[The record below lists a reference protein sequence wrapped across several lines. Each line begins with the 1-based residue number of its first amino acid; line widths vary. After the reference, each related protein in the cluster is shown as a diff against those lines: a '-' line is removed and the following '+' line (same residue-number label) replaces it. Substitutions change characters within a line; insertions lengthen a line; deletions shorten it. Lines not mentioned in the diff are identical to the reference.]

1 MTTLNLTPERRKE
14 TDAAL
19 AQLKKKYVFS
29 DNVIDAIGVA
39 VRTGK
44 NILLYGPGGHAKS
57 DLAEAVAMIYYQ
69 STDVYIGQM
78 GRGATIESLLGY
90 ANVAKLITGDAEGNS
105 VREFNHES
113 SFMARKI
120 ALFDELLDTPTML
133 LEYLKDIL
141 TRGMYCAN
149 GTMCFK
155 SQTEVIIACTNRD
168 PLAWASEGS
177 PEDQSSKTAFL
188 GRFPIKVEVSW
199 PRYGQMEFTS
209 LFNAIY
215 SPDKVKAGK
224 LAVIAELVSKSHKKG
239 VFISPRDARHVADLY
254 LSEGVTGIKNSGI
267 PKEVLNHVIEQEKQ
281 IEKDFEAL
289 QKLEPVKKMIEEVH
303 KEVMACND
311 YMELIQWEEDLK
323 QIGNVLASINVGE
336 HAVMHLGELRTK
348 VARIQHDA
356 KEKAAKVRTTKP
368 NNLLAKY
375 NIQL

>member
-19 AQLKKKYVFS
+19 EQLKKKYVFS
-29 DNVIDAIGVA
+29 DNTIDALGVA

-44 NILLYGPGGHAKS
+44 NILLWGPGGHAKS

-69 STDVYIGQM
+69 STEVFLGQM
-78 GRGATIESLLGY
+78 GSGKKLEDLLGY
-90 ANVAKLITGDAEGNS
+90 VNVAEMVSGTGKRVYNHDA
-105 VREFNHES
+105 
-113 SFMARKI
+113 SFMNRKI
-120 ALFDELLDTPTML
+120 ALFDELLDAPVQI

-141 TRGMYCAN
+141 TRKMYCAD
-149 GTMCFK
+149 GTMCYK
-155 SQTEVIIACTNRD
+155 SQNEMIIACTNRD

-199 PRYGQMEFTS
+199 PRYGQMEFTD
-209 LFNAIY
+209 LFKAIY
-215 SPDKVKAGK
+215 NPDKVKAGK

-239 VFISPRDARHVADLY
+239 VFVSPRDARHVADLY
-254 LSEGVTGIKNSGI
+254 LAEGLTGIKNSGI
-267 PKEVLNHVIEQEKQ
+267 PKEVLNHVVEQEEQ
-281 IEKDFEAL
+281 IAKDFEAL
-289 QKLEPVKKMIEEVH
+289 QKLEPVKAMIEDVH
-303 KEVMACND
+303 KQVMACND
-311 YMELIQWEEDLK
+311 YMELIQWEEDMK
-323 QIGNVLASINVGE
+323 GIGNVLASVTVGE

-348 VARIQHDA
+348 IARIQHDA